1 LHGAYLRQLATNR
14 KQNTTAN
21 SSDAGSRSVRRKLC
35 QRLNDDVQLASHLD
49 FARRNRHIRLL
60 SFARSPAQRN
70 HSRRRES
77 GLFMAIRATAAF
89 SFLVTIIANALNP
102 QRMAWT
108 LLALPNTIRWF
119 GVFLGL
125 LAILSAWWLLRSLG
139 NNVSETV
146 LTKKN
151 HQLVMIGPYRWVRH
165 PMYTT
170 GIALCVAIGI
180 MQASW
185 LLLLVAAA
193 MVLLIQFVI
202 IPAEERALTAK
213 FGAQYQAYMTQT
225 GRWLPRL

>member
-1 LHGAYLRQLATNR
+1 MRDLAPSGVHYANGSTTMFNWLAISILLAAIATSAYFRSRARLHSET
-14 KQNTTAN
+14 
-21 SSDAGSRSVRRKLC
+21 
-35 QRLNDDVQLASHLD
+35 
-49 FARRNRHIRLL
+49 I
-60 SFARSPAQRN
+60 
-70 HSRRRES
+70 SRRRES

-89 SFLVTIIANALNP
+89 SFLVIIFANALNP
-102 QRMAWT
+102 QRMAWA

-193 MVLLIQFVI
+193 MVLLMQFVV